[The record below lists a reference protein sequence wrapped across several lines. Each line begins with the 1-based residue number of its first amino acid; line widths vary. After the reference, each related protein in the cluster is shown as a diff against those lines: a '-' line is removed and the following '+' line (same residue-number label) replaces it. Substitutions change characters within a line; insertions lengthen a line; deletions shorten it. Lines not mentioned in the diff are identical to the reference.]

1 MYPNNAPR
9 PGKLSLL
16 SLAQRRLLWAIA
28 GISVFTNML
37 MLTGPL
43 FMLQVYDRVLASQSQ
58 ETLLVLIA
66 LVAFLYLVM
75 GLLDHARGRIAAR
88 VGAQLQHRLDRT
100 VFQAALNAAS
110 AGKGETAAARAPQD
124 LAMLQHLSSTPL
136 FMALFDFPWVP
147 LFLCIIALLHPL
159 LGLAALG
166 AALLIVLIGLAS
178 HSKGRQLVATS
189 QQSSLQSDLLA
200 RQIAQNGSSLQT
212 MGMQGALLERWR
224 SAREQALGHGLASQD
239 HAGGFGATS
248 RALRL
253 FLQSALLATG
263 AWLVIRAELSP
274 GAMVAATIILG
285 RALAP
290 LDQMIAGWPQI
301 QAGLAALDRLQTLLP
316 ERDPGDLRMR
326 LPPPD
331 GALMLKSVG
340 LRRTDPQGVA
350 RNLLQDIS
358 FSLNPGQ
365 ALGVIGPSGAGKST
379 LAQVLAGFLVPTT
392 GELRFSSARMDH
404 YPSDQLGSAIGY
416 LQQGVRLFAGSI
428 RDNIARFEPSA
439 EDAAIFAAAKAADA
453 HEMILKL
460 PRGYDTRIGLDGGGL
475 SGGQQ
480 QRIALARA
488 LFRDPVLLVLDE
500 PNASLD
506 DAGSRALNTAIR
518 NAKARGAAVVI
529 MAHRPSAIAECDF
542 LMKLDAG
549 RVSAFG
555 PTEQVLRHVTRNS
568 ADILHTPNRS
578 VTPPFPWELRHS
590 ERRS

>member
-1 MYPNNAPR
+1 MHPNKAPR

-136 FMALFDFPWVP
+136 FMALFDSPWVP

-159 LGLAALG
+159 LGLAALA

-178 HSKGRQLVATS
+178 HSKSYRLVAAS
-189 QQSSLQSDLLA
+189 QQSRLQSDLLA

-239 HAGGFGATS
+239 HTGGFGATS

-263 AWLVIRAELSP
+263 ALLVIRAELSP
-274 GAMVAATIILG
+274 GAMVAATILLG

-316 ERDPGDLRMR
+316 KRDPDDLRMR

-340 LRRTDPQGVA
+340 LRRTDPQGVT

-358 FSLNPGQ
+358 FALNPGQ

-379 LAQVLAGFLVPTT
+379 LAQVLAGILVPTT
-392 GELRFSSARMDH
+392 GELRLSSARMDH
-404 YPSDQLGSAIGY
+404 YPPDQLGSAIGY
-416 LQQGVRLFAGSI
+416 LQQGVWLFAGSI
-428 RDNIARFEPSA
+428 RDNIARFEPTA
-439 EDAAIFAAAKAADA
+439 EDTAVFAAAKAADA

-460 PRGYDTRIGLDGGGL
+460 PQGYDTRIGIDGGGL

-529 MAHRPSAIAECDF
+529 MAHRPSAIEECD
-542 LMKLDAG
+542 LLLKLDAG
-549 RVSAFG
+549 QVSAFG
-555 PTEQVLRHVTRNS
+555 PTAQVLRQVTRNS
-568 ADILHTPNRS
+568 ADFLQTPNRP
-578 VTPPFPWELRHS
+578 VTPPFPWELRHA